1 MSFPCDI
8 FLEKCVI
15 FKSSMSMHVGL
26 NFRVDIKAA
35 PMWPIVFVELETV
48 YTTYFEIEHK

>member
-1 MSFPCDI
+1 
-8 FLEKCVI
+8 
-15 FKSSMSMHVGL
+15 MSMHVGL